1 MGTTRGAAERV
12 EAGASSEALA
22 RFFRV
27 LGDPTRL
34 RILELLAERERSVG
48 ELVDLLGVPQG
59 RVSNHLAC
67 LKWCRFVEAERRGR
81 RIVYRLVDPRVPGL
95 VAAALPLV
103 ERDRE
108 HLASCSRIGPAWV

>member
-1 MGTTRGAAERV
+1 MPESVRRSSRSAGVERQ
-12 EAGASSEALA
+12 AFA

-34 RILELLAERERSVG
+34 RILDLLAERERSVG

-81 RIVYRLVDPRVPGL
+81 RVLYRLADPRIPDL
-95 VAAALPLV
+95 LAAAEPLV
-103 ERDRE
+103 RRDRE
-108 HLASCSRIGPAWV
+108 HLASCSRIGPEWV